1 MTAAPGH
8 DALAGAAQ
16 TMRGWVAVV
25 AVVAAGVVLS
35 FVVQERYHHR
45 VLTLV
50 FLWAAMGLSWNIIS
64 GYAGQISFGHQ
75 VFFGIGAYVTV
86 LLVVKIG
93 LSPWLGMIAA
103 IAVAV
108 VAAVLI
114 GIPTFRLAGIYFGLA
129 TLAYPLIFRI
139 VMDWLGY
146 QEVAIPMKREQPGWF
161 MQFTE
166 PRSFDHL
173 ALAVLAATLALSRL
187 IETSRLGYQLRA
199 IKENEQAAEAMGVD
213 SFRCKMAA
221 YMLSAAPAAVVGAVY
236 IHAILFIVTP
246 EAVFGLLVVSQT
258 LVVALVGGTGT
269 LWGPLIGAA
278 LMVPISEILD
288 TTVGD
293 RLPGIQGV
301 VYGAALML
309 ITLYA
314 PEGLYWRVRQ
324 AIRARAAR
332 RGVEAARP
340 AVVAPAE
347 DAVGAPSDKVLLE
360 VRGVSKSFIGL
371 QALSDVSFDV
381 REREILGVIGPNG
394 AGKTTLFNVLN
405 GFLVPERG
413 EVRFLGEAATGFS
426 PSALCRRGLGR
437 TFQVPRTFPHL
448 TVLENVMVGA
458 FVRASAVPAAR
469 AMARSALA
477 KVGLSD
483 RADALPTGL
492 TTLDLRLMELA
503 RCLATTPRL
512 VLLDEPLAGLSG
524 DGVTVMIGV
533 IRSVRALGVTVV
545 IIEHTMQ
552 ALLRLADRLVVLDQ
566 GRRLAEGTPGQVT
579 QDPVVIEAYLG
590 KRWLARMAAR

>member
-1 MTAAPGH
+1 MRQSGELDARRAAV
-8 DALAGAAQ
+8 
-16 TMRGWVAVV
+16 RGWVAI
-25 AVVAAGVVLS
+25 ASVVAAGVVLS

-50 FLWAAMGLSWNIIS
+50 FLWAAMGLAWNIIS

-86 LLVVKIG
+86 LLVVKAG
-93 LSPWLGMIAA
+93 LSPWIGMIAA
-103 IAVAV
+103 VAVAV

-278 LMVPISEILD
+278 LMVPVSEILD

-332 RGVEAARP
+332 RGVETARP

-347 DAVGAPSDKVLLE
+347 DAAGAPSDKVLLE

-477 KVGLSD
+477 QVGLSD

-503 RCLATTPRL
+503 RCLATAPRL

-524 DGVTVMIGV
+524 DGVIVMIGV

-566 GRRLAEGTPGQVT
+566 GRRLAEGAPGQVT